1 MLCEHHLSSVLL
13 VANATAAMQ
22 RVTSMALTS
31 SVGSITASLLP
42 I

>member
-1 MLCEHHLSSVLL
+1 MLCEHPLSSVLL
-13 VANATAAMQ
+13 VANATAAQ

-31 SVGSITASLLP
+31 SVGSITSLLP